1 MEIKVIEEKENKVV
15 GRKELTIEINYD
27 QKPLTRV
34 EALTEI
40 AKKIE
45 TPEELIVL
53 KKMSNVFGTRKT
65 ICSINVYSDGAT
77 LKKFEPKHTLE
88 RIKKA
93 KEKVQPKEEKKEG
106 EQ

>member
-1 MEIKVIEEKENKVV
+1 MEIKVIEEKENKLI
-15 GRKELTIEINYD
+15 GRKELTIEITYD

-45 TPEELIVL
+45 APEELMVL

-65 ICSINVYSDGAT
+65 ICGVNVYGDEAT
-77 LKKFEPKHTLE
+77 LKKFEPKHILE

-93 KEKVQPKEEKKEG
+93 KEKAQPKEEKKEG